1 MKKVLYNGRMR
12 TLHSGAR
19 GGHYVISSGRKVY
32 LKVKSSSKKTGP
44 KKKTS
49 SALKKKTGPKK
60 KTSSALK
67 KKTGPKK
74 KTSSALKKKTGPKKK
89 TSSALKKKTG
99 PKKKTSAAKRK
110 PGPKK
115 KSKRGFRMPRLFKGG
130 GGNNEDIWQSI
141 YAILEPGITRV
152 VQEYPDTAIKDIVS
166 VKTKMEEF
174 KSQAHNMVERNYNT
188 SEYNAL
194 TVKWETTVKPIA
206 VSHFTAVI
214 RSAKPDASQE
224 MIEEMIEAI
233 DEIASL
239 SYWYEYIN
247 DFDLEM

>member
-49 SALKKKTGPKK
+49 SALKKRTGPKK

-74 KTSSALKKKTGPKKK
+74 KTSSALKKKTSP
-89 TSSALKKKTG
+89 
-99 PKKKTSAAKRK
+99 AKRK

-130 GGNNEDIWQSI
+130 GEDIWEDI
-141 YAILEPGITRV
+141 TEILNPGITNV
-152 VQEYPDTAIKDIVS
+152 VETYGIEAPPNIKSIKKDMTECLKRFKQEKNVPHPTPTY
-166 VKTKMEEF
+166 
-174 KSQAHNMVERNYNT
+174 
-188 SEYNAL
+188 
-194 TVKWETTVKPIA
+194 VKWISLLKP
-206 VSHFTAVI
+206 TAVKHFKDVI
-214 RSAKPDASQE
+214 QLTYLTSKYTNKEID
-224 MIEEMIEAI
+224 EAI
-233 DEIASL
+233 EQIA
-239 SYWYEYIN
+239 
-247 DFDLEM
+247 DFDTWHDYIYNRVI